1 MTVNSFF
8 AHFVKEIDI
17 RRYDDNL
24 RILPTNNTVEIYRYS
39 DAMLKHMPDGSLKPY
54 DETLLCN
61 KKAVKL
67 ANNVDRCPDN
77 TENSRTD
84 DNLDDQIDKLH
95 DLLGKKEIYRIPL
108 RILIEQNTSKNFN
121 RFRSSKFC
129 NIFRRKI
136 YFYLRARFETTFIS
150 YPEIQL
156 NENFEAYFNSFLRS
170 KKALRTG
177 IKVTSYQQSFEINIG
192 FQNLFVN
199 FVGANR
205 QFALLELSLVYDK
218 NDQHKTIY
226 NSYNAEVAT
235 KKIKSLKIGNS
246 SSTYA
251 LRNEIK

>member
-136 YFYLRARFETTFIS
+136 YFYLRARFKQIVW
-150 YPEIQL
+150 IKKKKK
-156 NENFEAYFNSFLRS
+156 ENL
-170 KKALRTG
+170 T
-177 IKVTSYQQSFEINIG
+177 QSE
-192 FQNLFVN
+192 NLM
-199 FVGANR
+199 
-205 QFALLELSLVYDK
+205 QK
-218 NDQHKTIY
+218 
-226 NSYNAEVAT
+226 
-235 KKIKSLKIGNS
+235 
-246 SSTYA
+246 
-251 LRNEIK
+251 